1 MRQWQR
7 DTVKRGIQNNGITFK
22 VLIKCR
28 LNVVNE
34 LSITRVFNPVVT
46 SPHLQQTDSTKCS
59 TKTIVLLLCC
69 LILCCCVILLLVSFS
84 QYIV

>member
-7 DTVKRGIQNNGITFK
+7 DAVKRGIQNNRITFK

-34 LSITRVFNPVVT
+34 LSITRVFNPVAT

-59 TKTIVLLLCC
+59 TKTNVLLLCC
-69 LILCCCVILLLVSFS
+69 LTLCCCVILLLVSFS